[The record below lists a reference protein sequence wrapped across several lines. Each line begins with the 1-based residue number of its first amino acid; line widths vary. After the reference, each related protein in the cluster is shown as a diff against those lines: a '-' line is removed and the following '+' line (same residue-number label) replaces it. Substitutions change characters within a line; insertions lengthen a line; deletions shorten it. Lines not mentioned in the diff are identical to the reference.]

1 MTLRQFITLLRQVDV
16 LISFELGGEIQ
27 PRILSAEAQHK
38 LALSMFG
45 GRR

>member
-1 MTLRQFITLLRQVDV
+1 MTFRQFIVLLRQIDI
-16 LISFELGGEIQ
+16 LISLELGTEMQ
-27 PRILSAEAQHK
+27 PRMLSAEAQHK